1 MDSDALNV
9 FERTVLRINDEAAR
23 LTLQAPDV
31 VRGMAK
37 ALSIALEEGGRANLA
52 YQDSRVHDIKPH
64 ALMLRLPR
72 RRP

>member
-1 MDSDALNV
+1 MSADALTA
-9 FERTVLRINDEAAR
+9 FERTLLRVNDEAAR
-23 LTLQAPDV
+23 LTLQSPDV

-37 ALSIALEEGGRANLA
+37 ALSIALEEAARANLS